1 MTHELFI
8 HVCNERLIDPELAL
22 ENDDLAALILQDA
35 SAQTII
41 NFIDTNF

>member
-8 HVCNERLIDPELAL
+8 QVCNERLIDPEIAL

-41 NFIDTNF
+41 NFIDNNF

>member
-8 HVCNERLIDPELAL
+8 HVCNERLIPPEIAL

-41 NFIDTNF
+41 NFIDNNF